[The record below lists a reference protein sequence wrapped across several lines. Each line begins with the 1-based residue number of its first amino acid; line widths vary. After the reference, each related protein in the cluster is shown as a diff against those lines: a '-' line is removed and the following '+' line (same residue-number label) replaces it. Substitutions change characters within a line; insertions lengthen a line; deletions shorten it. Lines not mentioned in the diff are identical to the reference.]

1 MYHILVGRRGGLAVA
16 RCIAVLGCLTLVLTL
31 GGCAGEPD
39 LNWQRIQVQGVLRV
53 GMEAN
58 WVPFEYVD
66 GAGQLSGFDV
76 ELARMLGERL
86 GLQVQFYP
94 NLSFDGLYDALTAGR
109 VDVVIS
115 AVVVDMN
122 RSADFAYSVPY
133 FEAGQVLVVKGA
145 GVDEVHDLGGRVL
158 AVELGAAGDTLARRW
173 ARRLEG
179 LTLYHTESVQAA
191 LDAVATGQADAAL
204 MDRASALMALKID
217 PEGDLRLSAEPVT
230 DERYAVV
237 TLKENRGLL
246 GAVNDALDDMRRDGT
261 LVQLEHKWL
270 GP

>member
-1 MYHILVGRRGGLAVA
+1 
-16 RCIAVLGCLTLVLTL
+16 
-31 GGCAGEPD
+31 
-39 LNWQRIQVQGVLRV
+39 LNWQRIQSQGVLRV

-76 ELARMLGERL
+76 ELARMLGQRL

-94 NLSFDGLYDALTAGR
+94 NLSFDGLYDALTAER

-115 AVVVDMN
+115 AVVVDMD
-122 RSADFAYSVPY
+122 RSADFAYSIPY

-145 GVDEVHDLGGRVL
+145 DVDEMQDLGGRTL
-158 AVELGAAGDTLARRW
+158 AVELGATGDTLARRW

-179 LTLYHTESVQAA
+179 LTLRHTESARAA
-191 LDAVATGQADAAL
+191 LAAVAAGQADVAL
-204 MDRASALMALKID
+204 MDRASALMALKAG
-217 PEGDLRLSAEPVT
+217 PEWRLRISGEPVT
-230 DERYAVV
+230 DERYAAV

-246 GAVNDALDDMRRDGT
+246 GALNDALDDMRRDGT
-261 LVQLEHKWL
+261 LARLERRWL